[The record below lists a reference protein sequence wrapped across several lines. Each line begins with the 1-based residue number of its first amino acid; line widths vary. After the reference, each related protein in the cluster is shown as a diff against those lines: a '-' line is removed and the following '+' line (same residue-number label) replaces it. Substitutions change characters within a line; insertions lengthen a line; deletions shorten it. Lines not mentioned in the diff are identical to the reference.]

1 VLQGSSLS
9 LLGFL
14 SLGASS
20 ACEIGASSKQ
30 PSGGGTGRGSLLAR
44 GIGRIE
50 GEESGEKALSI

>member
-1 VLQGSSLS
+1 VLQRLSLL

-20 ACEIGASSKQ
+20 AYKMGASSKQ
-30 PSGGGTGRGSLLAR
+30 PSGGGTGRGLLLVR

-50 GEESGEKALSI
+50 GEGSREKALSI